1 LRPAFEAASL
11 PKIASP
17 KPGIFRNDQS
27 PPPLPQGMKVC
38 EAHYEC
44 VARR

>member
-17 KPGIFRNDQS
+17 KPKDFPERSKPAAFTSGNEGVRGPS
-27 PPPLPQGMKVC
+27 
-38 EAHYEC
+38 
-44 VARR
+44 